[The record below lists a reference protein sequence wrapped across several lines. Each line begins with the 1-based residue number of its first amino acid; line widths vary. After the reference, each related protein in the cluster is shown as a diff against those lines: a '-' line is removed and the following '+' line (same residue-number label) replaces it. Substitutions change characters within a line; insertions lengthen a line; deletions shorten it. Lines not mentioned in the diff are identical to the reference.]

1 MTERLYV
8 AGAMSGIADFNFPLF
23 FATAGALRGLG
34 YEVENPADNDGWD
47 LETAVRNS
55 RERSKGDW
63 ATYLKIDLPRLCRCD
78 AVVALPGWRDSRGAT
93 LEVETARKLGMPI
106 YRLDAGVLKP
116 LVEVIGLSGYARS
129 GKDSVAKVLVEEY
142 GYTRLAFADTLREAL
157 YALNPNIA
165 SDFGVGPLREVVDR
179 VGWDKAK
186 VVFPEVREL
195 LQRLGTEAGRDLIHP
210 NVWVDATFT
219 KMQDGGKY
227 VISDVR
233 FPNEADAVKQWGGK
247 VWRIMRPDTGP
258 ANDHP
263 SETALDDYLPDVR
276 LHNDGTLDDLTVAV
290 LELRLRDHVAA

>member
-34 YEVENPADNDGWD
+34 YEVENPADNDGSD
-47 LETAVRNS
+47 LESALCNAL
-55 RERSKGDW
+55 ERKGDW

-106 YRLDAGVLKP
+106 YRLDGGVLKP
-116 LVEVIGLSGYARS
+116 LIEIIGLSGYARS

-157 YALNPNIA
+157 YALDPMVTDDPDINWSISGLVKA
-165 SDFGVGPLREVVDR
+165 M
-179 VGWDKAK
+179 GWDRAK
-186 VVFPEVREL
+186 TGYPQVRTL
-195 LQRLGTEAGRDLIHP
+195 LQRLGTEVGRDLIHP
-210 NVWVDATFT
+210 NVWVDATFA
-219 KMQDGGKY
+219 KMRDGGKY

-233 FPNEADAVKQWGGK
+233 FPNEADAVKQWGGEI
-247 VWRIMRPDTGP
+247 WRIMRPDTGP

-276 LHNDGTLDDLTVAV
+276 LYNDGTLDDLTVAV